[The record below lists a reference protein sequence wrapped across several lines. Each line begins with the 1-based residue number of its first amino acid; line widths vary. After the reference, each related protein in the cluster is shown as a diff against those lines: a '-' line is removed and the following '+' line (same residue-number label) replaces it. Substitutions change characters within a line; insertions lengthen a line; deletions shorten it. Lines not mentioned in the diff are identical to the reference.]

1 MLHRW
6 HITTNQTSPMNF
18 QQWISSS
25 LRGCRLEARGM
36 SNVFEPS
43 FVDFPISSHTKLQS
57 SDI

>member
-18 QQWISSS
+18 QQWINSS
-25 LRGCRLEARGM
+25 LRGCRPEARGM

-43 FVDFPISSHTKLQS
+43 FVDFPISSHT
-57 SDI
+57 